1 MRLVEGGDEGTIKE
15 IREENTLCYRGLV
28 QQRRL
33 RVAKGSF
40 SKAFVPLGGV
50 SISTESAPLGRVE
63 DERGRI
69 QCGELLFPAVVDDPR
84 CLNPHGCSVS
94 RLRSSNRTCGF
105 PASGSPTG
113 FTPRHTIADR
123 HAADAIGGH
132 RAGQTPAQP
141 SSAGS

>member
-63 DERGRI
+63 EERGGVQVRRRRERTTTFEVMLAERTI
-69 QCGELLFPAVVDDPR
+69 APSLHP
-84 CLNPHGCSVS
+84 
-94 RLRSSNRTCGF
+94 RSSNRTCGF
-105 PASGSPTG
+105 PAS
-113 FTPRHTIADR
+113 
-123 HAADAIGGH
+123 
-132 RAGQTPAQP
+132 
-141 SSAGS
+141 

>member
-28 QQRRL
+28 QQQRL

-63 DERGRI
+63 AKRGGVQVRRRRVREASF
-69 QCGELLFPAVVDDPR
+69 QDLSRREDHR
-84 CLNPHGCSVS
+84 SVS
-94 RLRSSNRTCGF
+94 PPRSSNRTCGF

-113 FTPRHTIADR
+113 FTPRLTTEHQC
-123 HAADAIGGH
+123 AADATG
-132 RAGQTPAQP
+132 
-141 SSAGS
+141 